1 MNSGVTNSLNSKTY
15 TLIGFGAVLM
25 WSATIG
31 LFRSVSEFFG
41 PTGGAALIFTTSGI
55 LASLFFGLR
64 VRDIPRTY
72 LLGGGLLFVTYEIFL
87 ALSIGLAHSRA
98 QSLEL
103 GMINY
108 LWPSLTILFAVI
120 ARQQKSSWLLLP
132 AILLCVV
139 GITFV
144 MKGDGNW
151 SIELFLKNIKS
162 NPLAYSLAFGAAFI
176 WAMYSLVA
184 RKYGDGKNA
193 VPLFLVVTA
202 VILWGKYIASAE
214 SSITFNVTGMLQVVL
229 LGSLTAA
236 AYTCWN
242 YGVQKGSLT
251 LLAIASYFTP
261 ILSMLLGCL
270 WLGVQ
275 PNAGF
280 LYGVGMVTI
289 GSLISWWA
297 TR

>member
-1 MNSGVTNSLNSKTY
+1 MKSDTKNNLNIKTY

-64 VRDIPRTY
+64 VRDIPRAY
-72 LLGGGLLFVTYEIFL
+72 LLGGGLLFVTYEVCL
-87 ALSIGLAHSRA
+87 ALSIGLANSRA

-108 LWPSLTILFAVI
+108 LWPSLTILCAVI
-120 ARQQKSSWLLLP
+120 FRQQKASWLLFP
-132 AILLCVV
+132 SILLCVT
-139 GITFV
+139 GIAFV
-144 MKGDGNW
+144 MKGDSNW
-151 SIELFLKNIKS
+151 SVDLFWNNVES
-162 NPLAYSLAFGAAFI
+162 NPVAYSLAFAAAFI
-176 WAMYSLVA
+176 WAIYSVVA
-184 RKYGDGKNA
+184 RQYGQGKNA
-193 VPLFLVVTA
+193 IPLFLVTTA
-202 VILWGKYIASAE
+202 IVLWGKYILSVE
-214 SSITFNVTGMLQVVL
+214 PSLVFNLNGMLQVVL
-229 LGSLTAA
+229 LGLLTAA

-242 YGVQKGSLT
+242 YGVQRGNLT

-261 ILSMLLGCL
+261 VLSMFLGCL

-275 PNAGF
+275 PGLGF
-280 LYGVGMVTI
+280 LYGVGMLTT
-289 GSLISWWA
+289 GSFVSWWA

>member
-1 MNSGVTNSLNSKTY
+1 MKAIQNNVMNTNTF

-31 LFRSVSEFFG
+31 LFRSISEVFG
-41 PTGGAALIFTTSGI
+41 PTAGAALIFTTSGI

-64 VRDIPRTY
+64 IKNIPRIY
-72 LLGGGLLFVTYEIFL
+72 LWGGGILFVAYEVSL

-108 LWPSLTILFAVI
+108 LWPSLTILLAVLT
-120 ARQQKSSWLLLP
+120 RQQKSSWLLFP
-132 AILLCVV
+132 AILLCVF
-139 GITFV
+139 GIALV
-144 MKGDGNW
+144 MKGKSDW
-151 SIELFLKNIKS
+151 SIELLWKNINN

-176 WAMYSLVA
+176 WAMYSVVA
-184 RKYGDGKNA
+184 RKYGEGKNA
-193 VPLFLVVTA
+193 IPLFLVATA
-202 VILWGKYIASAE
+202 IVLWGKYAVSDD
-214 SSITFNVTGMLQVVL
+214 SSLTFNSSGMIQVL
-229 LGSLTAA
+229 IMGSLTAA

-242 YGVQKGSLT
+242 YGVQRGNLT
-251 LLAIASYFTP
+251 LLAISSYSTP

-275 PNAGF
+275 PSLGF
-280 LYGVGMVTI
+280 LYGVGIVTL
-289 GSLISWWA
+289 GSLIGWWA